1 MVAHVFNLNIREAET
16 GRFLG
21 VQSQSYRDP
30 VSKNKQKHPRWVISK
45 DTPGCYMHISTL
57 TATKN

>member
-30 VSKNKQKHPRWVISK
+30 VSKTNKN
-45 DTPGCYMHISTL
+45 TL
-57 TATKN
+57 GG